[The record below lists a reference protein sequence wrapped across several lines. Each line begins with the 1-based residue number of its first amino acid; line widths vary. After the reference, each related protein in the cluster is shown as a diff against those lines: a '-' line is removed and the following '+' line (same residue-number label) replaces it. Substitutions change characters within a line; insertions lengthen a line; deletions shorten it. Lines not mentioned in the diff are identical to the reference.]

1 MKRLTQEATE
11 NLAKKFRVE
20 NGLSLCEPIHV
31 KSLLR
36 KLNILTM
43 YKPLSE
49 DFYGVSLKSPSGLHC
64 LLINSNNTRGRQ
76 HYTIAHEIYHILYD
90 EDPVPHICGQ
100 EGGKNMSE
108 QNADAFSAEL
118 LMPYD
123 GLIPFISEE
132 EIKTRKIKL
141 ATIIKLEQYF
151 SVSRISLLH
160 RLKSLKLLLD
170 SNFDALSQIPVKESA
185 RQYGYD
191 TALYSKGNENLVI
204 SDFGEKARE
213 LYERN
218 IISEG
223 HYEEVLALINYGK
236 D

>member
-1 MKRLTQEATE
+1 MKRLNQETIVNIAR
-11 NLAKKFRVE
+11 KFRVE
-20 NGLSLCEPIHV
+20 NGLSLSEPIHI

-43 YKPLSE
+43 FKPLSE
-49 DFYGVSLKSPSGLHC
+49 DFFGISLKSPSGSFF
-64 LLINSNNTRGRQ
+64 LLINSNNTKGRQ
-76 HYTIAHEIYHILYD
+76 HYTIAHEIFHIKYD
-90 EDPVPHICGQ
+90 ENPIPHICSQ
-100 EGGKNMSE
+100 EGGKNISE
-108 QNADAFSAEL
+108 HNDDAFAAEL

-132 EIKTRKIKL
+132 EVKNRKLKL

-151 SVSRISLLH
+151 SVSRNSLLH
-160 RLKSLKLLLD
+160 RLKSLNLI
-170 SNFDALSQIPVKESA
+170 SVGVFDEFNKIPVKESA

-191 TALYSKGNENLVI
+191 TSLYSKGNENLVI
-204 SDFGEKARE
+204 GDFGEKARE
-213 LYERN
+213 LFDKN

-223 HYEEVLALINYGK
+223 HYWELLNLISHGE